1 MQICFSDEA
10 TLRGIEEEF
19 RGRAVFV
26 SAFPPCT
33 DLSCA
38 GAQHWPAKA
47 KVCRDGFNPID
58 TYRVDTWCCRLDAHG
73 YTLDTWDCRRTP
85 TS

>member
-1 MQICFSDEA
+1 MYVSNKA

-19 RGRAVFV
+19 GGRAVFV

-47 KVCRDGFNPID
+47 KVCHLPPLD
-58 TYRVDTWCCRLDAHG
+58 TYRVDTWCCRRDAHRS
-73 YTLDTWDCRRTP
+73 TR
-85 TS
+85 

>member
-38 GAQHWPAKA
+38 GAKHWPAKA
-47 KVCRDGFNPID
+47 KVWRDGFNPID
-58 TYRVDTWCCRLDAHG
+58 VYICAYGVDTWCCRLEC
-73 YTLDTWDCRRTP
+73 TR
-85 TS
+85 